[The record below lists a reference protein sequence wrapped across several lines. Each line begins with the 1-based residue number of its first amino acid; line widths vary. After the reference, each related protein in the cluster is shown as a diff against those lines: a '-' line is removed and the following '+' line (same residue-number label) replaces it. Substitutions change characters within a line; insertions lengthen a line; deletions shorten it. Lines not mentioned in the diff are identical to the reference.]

1 MTLLTGLA
9 VPEVAD
15 GRLARRNPVCA
26 LLGVTLLTLA
36 LVVSL
41 DVVTPLLVLG
51 ATLLVVPWSGVPVS
65 RLLRT
70 GRLLLLSA
78 VAVGVTN
85 ALFGTTRTGEE
96 LLGPITTGSA
106 QTGLAIALRVVA
118 IGLPGILVVAATDP
132 VDLAD
137 SLVQQLRVPVKFA
150 YGTLAAL
157 RLLPLLA
164 EEWETQ
170 TLARRARG
178 VDAGRNPLAR
188 LVLFAG
194 QVLTL
199 LVGAVRRGTRLA
211 TAMDARGFA
220 SGLPRTAARQ
230 QVVRVGDVVLVLA
243 CAAVGLGAV
252 LTSVLLGTWR
262 PLVGG

>member
-1 MTLLTGLA
+1 MTLLGGLA
-9 VPEVAD
+9 VPDAAD
-15 GRLARRNPVCA
+15 GRLARCNPVCG

-36 LVVSL
+36 LVASL

-51 ATLLVVPWSGVPVS
+51 ATLVAVPWSGVPVS

-70 GRLLLLSA
+70 ARLLLLSA
-78 VAVGVTN
+78 VAVGLTN
-85 ALFGTTRTGEE
+85 ALFGTTRTGEV

-118 IGLPGILVVAATDP
+118 IGLPGILLVAATDP

-137 SLVQQLRVPVKFA
+137 SLVQQLRVPVTFA

-170 TLARRARG
+170 GLARRARG
-178 VDAGRNPLAR
+178 VDAGRDPLAD
-188 LVLFAG
+188 LALFAG
-194 QVLTL
+194 QVLSL

-211 TAMDARGFA
+211 VAMDARGFA

-230 QVVRVGDVVLVLA
+230 QVVRTGDVVLVLA

-252 LTSVLLGTWR
+252 VTSVLLGTWR